1 MPNIHPDLTLSFTP
15 ISWGLLVIRKFKPSG
30 QSDEQRVGPSAVSW
44 EARYQGFRM
53 SSLSLGYI
61 CLSAEPGEEKSGC
74 VDFLIKSQRWSHRV
88 HKEWK

>member
-1 MPNIHPDLTLSFTP
+1 MPNIHPDLTLSFIP

-61 CLSAEPGEEKSGC
+61 QVPFRRTRGG
-74 VDFLIKSQRWSHRV
+74 
-88 HKEWK
+88 KERLCGLPN